1 MVTQPWY
8 PICILHVRSGE
19 KKGKYGRIFFQ
30 KKNVHSSWRLGI
42 CKWNACSIHISSE
55 TCTLIKL
62 DRNCHLKLYPSYNR
76 FKWNVFKL
84 FLGHG
89 TFIAQHKPFVTT
101 EMYAA
106 KALMISGHIFLYCF
120 FLCLSLTTQTDMP
133 TASTIFHVYPYTSAK
148 MTGKELYKIYT
159 FFWKAA
165 CHVWCGPVTSPPSLL
180 CI

>member
-1 MVTQPWY
+1 MVPN
-8 PICILHVRSGE
+8 LHFTCKKWRE
-19 KKGKYGRIFFQ
+19 KGKIWKDFFFQ

-42 CKWNACSIHISSE
+42 SKWNACSIHISSE

-76 FKWNVFKL
+76 FKWNVLKL

-106 KALMISGHIFLYCF
+106 QALMIFGHIFLYCF

>member
-1 MVTQPWY
+1 MAQ
-8 PICILHVRSGE
+8 HS
-19 KKGKYGRIFFQ
+19 KGRGKAAPRFL
-30 KKNVHSSWRLGI
+30 V
-42 CKWNACSIHISSE
+42 SSE

-180 CI
+180 CITS